1 MTHSFSDLRKT
12 GYLPPSSPNNVET
25 LERWM
30 QTRFVWK
37 PNAGGRGG
45 GIKDSKYIRS
55 QPRKIVALIRIL
67 NNNYLEALSQPP
79 KVCLTLAQCSLM
91 WVVTCSLDL
100 YPRRLHG
107 A

>member
-1 MTHSFSDLRKT
+1 MTKM
-12 GYLPPSSPNNVET
+12 GYLSPPSPNNVES

-45 GIKDSKYIRS
+45 GIKEYIRS
-55 QPRKIVALIRIL
+55 QPRKIVALSRIL
-67 NNNYLEALSQPP
+67 NNNYLEAFSQLP
-79 KVCLTLAQCSLM
+79 KVRLTLAHCNLM
-91 WVVTCSLDL
+91 GVVTCSLEL
-100 YPRRLHG
+100 YPQRLRG